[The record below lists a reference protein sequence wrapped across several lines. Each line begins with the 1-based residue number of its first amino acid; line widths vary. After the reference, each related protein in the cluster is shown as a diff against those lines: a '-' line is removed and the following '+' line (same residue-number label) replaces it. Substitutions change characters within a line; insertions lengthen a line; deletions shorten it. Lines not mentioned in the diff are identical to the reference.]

1 MKAKEVFE
9 LVKKI
14 PAGKV
19 TTYGAIARAL
29 GSPRGSRLVGQILH
43 GNKEPIV
50 VPCHRV
56 VFADGS
62 LTSAFA
68 FGDGVQREWLESEG
82 VTFIGDKVNMEKHFM
97 SFGTGHDE
105 AE

>member
-43 GNKEPIV
+43 GNREPIV

-62 LTSAFA
+62 LTRSFA

-82 VTFIGDKVNMEKHFM
+82 VAFIGDKVDMEKHF
-97 SFGTGHDE
+97 FPLG
-105 AE
+105 